1 MECLRKAEE
10 KSKESE
16 NRMPSIVEAGAL
28 AVATTVK
35 PHSLTSN
42 NDITPIASFPK
53 ECLIEESFY
62 RLPVSQKPPR
72 RVNTVIQHNL
82 ERNRLLVLMILF
94 ATSGF
99 VMWNGEEWR
108 ALWVKKKK
116 EKEED
121 EKDEKTLLDLLKSD
135 YKKGY
140 EFYQKK
146 LAPSQEKFAKEY
158 DQKLKGIGFY
168 EKDKLLPSFSVD
180 NFKSILD
187 TLSEWR
193 TSLKPYLR
201 PFFFFDDLTLIE
213 MLWKLY
219 VIKKNK
225 KFLDRGSTDQFNFEL
240 DDSNCDMAKHILSF
254 MQEFSREYPKFSN
267 SNDYVEFKEEY
278 NVFLRETNNW
288 SISWDADGI
297 GQNYVIPPS
306 DVKLN
311 VLTLWEKEM
320 GWKK

>member
-108 ALWVKKKK
+108 ALWEKKKK

-121 EKDEKTLLDLLKSD
+121 EKEEKMLSESTTMEVLRVSEARSKNRMTGIVEAGTLAIARNVAPEQPDKISALDDAISNKQEEYQKCRAGTLAIAKKIAEEQPDKISALDGAISKKQKEYQISLARERKVLATLAQDVEKLVQTTHHFASKCENVEGKCKVYKRTINIFKKKLSWESVASCPTLKSELSCFIIRAD
-135 YKKGY
+135 RVTRGKISSAVE
-140 EFYQKK
+140 EF
-146 LAPSQEKFAKEY
+146 
-158 DQKLKGIGFY
+158 
-168 EKDKLLPSFSVD
+168 
-180 NFKSILD
+180 
-187 TLSEWR
+187 
-193 TSLKPYLR
+193 
-201 PFFFFDDLTLIE
+201 
-213 MLWKLY
+213 
-219 VIKKNK
+219 KNK
-225 KFLDRGSTDQFNFEL
+225 IFIN
-240 DDSNCDMAKHILSF
+240 
-254 MQEFSREYPKFSN
+254 
-267 SNDYVEFKEEY
+267 
-278 NVFLRETNNW
+278 
-288 SISWDADGI
+288 
-297 GQNYVIPPS
+297 
-306 DVKLN
+306 
-311 VLTLWEKEM
+311 
-320 GWKK
+320 